1 MNSESSE
8 EKTKLG
14 TLSRPKKSNEG
25 VTADKK
31 RGLFSKMSN
40 DPALEAKSR
49 LKRDK
54 KNRAAK
60 EVSDE
65 ELISEEVIEEQPKKR
80 VSLGFKK
87 KRGG

>member
-65 ELISEEVIEEQPKKR
+65 ELISEEVIDEQPKKK
-80 VSLGFKK
+80 VSFGLKK
-87 KRGG
+87 KRGE